1 MVRIIQKKIII
12 SPWAADRIEKY
23 LHIGIYDAKDLLLLV
38 NLRNILSVLYAHQ
51 CQKLSPLN
59 HKATENVT
67 LSPAD
72 RDWRHIYTGWY

>member
-1 MVRIIQKKIII
+1 
-12 SPWAADRIEKY
+12 
-23 LHIGIYDAKDLLLLV
+23 LHIGIYHAKDLLLLV

-51 CQKLSPLN
+51 FPKPSPLN